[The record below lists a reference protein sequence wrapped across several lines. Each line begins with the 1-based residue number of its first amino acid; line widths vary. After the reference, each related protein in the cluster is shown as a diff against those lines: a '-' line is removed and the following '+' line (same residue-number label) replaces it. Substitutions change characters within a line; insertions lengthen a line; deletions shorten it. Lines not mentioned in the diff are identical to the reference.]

1 MKLVKIAALL
11 AAAAGS
17 LVSSSCCS
25 SSPAP
30 KPSTPTYVAPAK

>member
-17 LVSSSCCS
+17 FVASSCCS
-25 SSPAP
+25 SKPAP
-30 KPSTPTYVAPAK
+30 APAAPTYVAPAK